1 MISMLSW
8 RELADIMLQNISSPP
23 LAHHISASRTQP
35 HECATPKAL
44 KAPRFRAI
52 EASQEVNQ
60 QQAQSH
66 RMMSREKQNS
76 LSLDGSLGQ
85 NIAGETKLDMA
96 TCR

>member
-1 MISMLSW
+1 V
-8 RELADIMLQNISSPP
+8 
-23 LAHHISASRTQP
+23 
-35 HECATPKAL
+35 L